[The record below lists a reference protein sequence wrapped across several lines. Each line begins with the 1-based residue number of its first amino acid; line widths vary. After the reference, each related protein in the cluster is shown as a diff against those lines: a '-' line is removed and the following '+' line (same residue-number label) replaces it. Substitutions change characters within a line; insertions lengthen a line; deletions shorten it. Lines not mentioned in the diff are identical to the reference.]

1 MERFY
6 PDQLV
11 IYDGHQ
17 GYVNF
22 ISESYITVCI
32 KEYTKSPE
40 LAEYSRNNLNQV
52 CLCITP
58 DRWDYVL
65 ETQQRGS

>member
-6 PDQLV
+6 QGQLV

-22 ISESYITVCI
+22 ISESYITICI
-32 KEYTKSPE
+32 REYTKPPQV
-40 LAEYSRNNLNQV
+40 AEHSRNNLNQV
-52 CLCITP
+52 CICVSP